1 MGPVYVR
8 CPHIKNDKY
17 KLLSNFVLD
26 TFYIF
31 KIFNACVTQPSFLSN
46 YLRAGC
52 ALIIDSHIN
61 LSSFMILSSI
71 LSSISSV
78 DFYFINPCSPTCF
91 LHARRPDSEFI
102 FTRSTYCF
110 VLIPLCPDVTF
121 VSFFRRVIT
130 HLAPCV
136 FPLAPKMMI
145 VMLTTCFHT
154 GELDWTGRE

>member
-1 MGPVYVR
+1 VEITSISKIIIINY
-8 CPHIKNDKY
+8 Y
-17 KLLSNFVLD
+17 LLD

-31 KIFNACVTQPSFLSN
+31 NVCVTQPSFLLN
-46 YLRAGC
+46 YLKAEC

-61 LSSFMILSSI
+61 ISSFVILSPI

-78 DFYFINPCSPTCF
+78 DFYFINPYSPTCF
-91 LHARRPDSEFI
+91 LDAQRPDSDFI
-102 FTRSTYCF
+102 LTRSTYYF
-110 VLIPLCPDVTF
+110 VLIPLCPDVTS

-130 HLAPCV
+130 HLARCV